1 MAMIFSGFGCQ
12 VTLSEYKNYLL
23 PNEDKEIS
31 QKKEKICLPIPPK
44 TKES

>member
-12 VTLSEYKNYLL
+12 ITLPEYENCLL

-31 QKKEKICLPIPPK
+31 EEIRKNLLR
-44 TKES
+44 